1 MRNIKKSNPER
12 GWVFNSLSWEKI
24 RCFVWNWGCFLCL
37 LFCFL
42 CLLFW
47 FQGDFCAP
55 WGHHF
60 QTLAVSGN
68 VLISP
73 NPGASWSTTA
83 CMWIISATF
92 GMMSLAREYEQ
103 IITRSKVTEKWQETS
118 KGGWNVWIRTGPGQQ
133 VTLQASITNA
143 FGKKLFL
150 GLFRIYNNCRFGFS
164 WEYLKY
170 FGAGLQPAAETDD
183 LGWFSN

>member
-12 GWVFNSLSWEKI
+12 GWVINSLSWEKI
-24 RCFVWNWGCFLCL
+24 RCFVWNWNCFLCL

-118 KGGWNVWIRTGPGQQ
+118 KGGRNVWIWTGPGKQ
-133 VTLQASITNA
+133 VTFQASLTNA

-150 GLFRIYNNCRFGFS
+150 GCFRIWLSFLIF
-164 WEYLKY
+164 LI
-170 FGAGLQPAAETDD
+170 FFAGLQPAAETGG